1 MNSVYKQDFPLLQQR
16 INDEPFV
23 YLDSAASVPMPLQV
37 QQEVQRFL
45 NEDYANVHRG
55 VYTTSMRASEQYE
68 NVRQVV
74 KEFIH
79 AQDDQEVV
87 FTSGTTDSLN
97 LVASSFGELFIQPGD
112 EIFVSVLEHHAN
124 LVPWQELAKRK
135 QANLVFMPVT
145 EDGWIDVSAVADM
158 VSEKTKIIAVTHVSN
173 VLGTINDIDTL
184 AQIIHDHNGVI
195 VVDMAQSIPHQEVD
209 VAPFDFVA
217 FSGHKM
223 GALNG
228 VGVLCAKR
236 QWLEQMA
243 PIRFGGDMIQVV
255 SDTHSTW
262 NEVPYK
268 FEAGTP
274 NIVGVIS
281 LGAAIKW
288 LQTIG
293 MEVVRQHEQQLLAYV
308 LDKLQHVQ
316 GVHLYGSHDVAKKS
330 GALAFTV
337 DGIHPHDVA
346 TGLDMEGIAVR
357 AGNHCAQPLMRY
369 LRVPATVRL
378 SIYIYNTQEDMDR
391 FVAALV
397 AVKEYFS
404 DGII

>member
-1 MNSVYKQDFPLLQQR
+1 MYKQDFPLLQQH

-23 YLDSAASVPMPLQV
+23 YLDSAASVPMPLPV

-55 VYTTSMRASEQYE
+55 VYTTSMRATEQYE
-68 NVRQVV
+68 NVRYIV
-74 KEFIH
+74 KKFLH
-79 AQDDQEVV
+79 ASEEQEVV

-97 LVASSFGELFIQPGD
+97 LVASSFGELFINQGD

-135 QANLVFMPVT
+135 EANLVFMPVT
-145 EDGWIDVSAVADM
+145 EDGCIDVAAVRDM
-158 VSEKTKIIAVTHVSN
+158 ISVKTKMIAVTHVSN
-173 VLGTINDIDTL
+173 VLGTINDIDSL
-184 AQIIHDHNGVI
+184 AQIIHDNNGVI

-243 PIRFGGDMIQVV
+243 PIKFGGDMIQVV

-274 NIVGVIS
+274 NIVGVMS
-281 LGAAIKW
+281 LGAAIQW

-293 MEVVRQHEQQLLAYV
+293 MATIKQHEQQLIKYT
-308 LDKLQHVQ
+308 LDKLKQSQ
-316 GVHLYGSHDVAKKS
+316 GVHIYGSQDVSKKS
-330 GALAFTV
+330 GVITFNLE
-337 DGIHPHDVA
+337 GIHPHDVA

-369 LRVPATVRL
+369 LQVPATVRL
-378 SIYIYNTQEDMDR
+378 SVYIYNTLEDIDR
-391 FVAALV
+391 FIAALI